1 MGVTNLSRS
10 PPCTE
15 QSNTTLFA
23 RFLRGVQL
31 LKQKMYQQYIYK
43 FPSSRIFGNR
53 KKLKSKKP
61 DFKIT
66 LREAR
71 LNGEV
76 ISLADSNVLRAIDE
90 LNGVD
95 REATAAQIADIRA
108 EIKCLRESPDNR
120 AASRKRISELY
131 AKLDEI
137 QLKTDYLE
145 VVMSKPSDFDKLNE
159 GFSVNGVEFRRLVG
173 TPNGVKQSVVAYCPV
188 VNENGIYVHDE
199 LNRRMNGGR
208 DESKP
213 LVPAKFEAYKALACS
228 ASVPVS
234 EPRDILV
241 VDDFVL
247 SFEDNF
253 IELKDAETDDG
264 EPIMTEK
271 RGEFELNASDGFGLI
286 CPALAERWS
295 KELELDYTAGGMCIR
310 NLFCKGMVYAFD
322 FHEFA
327 RRFCDSDTI
336 ADVWGNVHTI
346 SDVEIILPV
355 SVMKLWDSYPSLE
368 RYLECCREYGHGFA
382 VTKVCERE
390 LENERTLNYQFIQSY
405 DLTDDEIKELVQPS
419 IDEIKE
425 TICGDADKTLLYLRG
440 ACGRN
445 YDFDSDTNYLAKAIM
460 IDRRVAK
467 DPYAVTTVYNMIKK
481 RIDDLKIG
489 KVKVRGNYTVISGD
503 PFAFCQKIFGC
514 DVPDNEKGLLKAGEI
529 YSKYWVED
537 CESKRVVCFRA
548 PMSVHNNIRTMRVV
562 RNEDVDF
569 WYRYMPTVNIINCH
583 DMFYPAL
590 NGADNDGDAILV
602 TDNEIL
608 LRNTRDVPAIVCVQ
622 KKAEKSVITE
632 ELLAQSNKLGFG
644 DEIGAITNRVT
655 AMYDIMTQFD
665 KDTDEYRTLEYRIKC
680 GQMFQQAE
688 IDKIKGIVCRPMSKQ
703 WYEFKAV
710 AIHEDEDS
718 DYTKEQKEFNRRI
731 LADKKPYFMIYIYSE
746 VKRELNDFVK
756 SANRISLENFL
767 TPIEELLVK
776 ENKTEAEQTHVD
788 YYNKRFPISY
798 GDCVMNRLCR
808 HVEQEFDGYV
818 SSKKTENINYPFTDL
833 LVSRNYESN
842 IARTVEVKKIRE
854 IFSEFT
860 KRYNKAQTACIIGDY
875 DDESAADFKNAV
887 VDEFLKSCYEVCSSD
902 ERLCDILLK
911 IGYTTALSKKLIW
924 NTFGRQICQNLS
936 EKYSQYSY
944 FAMDK
949 DGETV
954 YRGQNYE
961 KIIVD
966 LKETSE

>member
-1 MGVTNLSRS
+1 M
-10 PPCTE
+10 
-15 QSNTTLFA
+15 
-23 RFLRGVQL
+23 
-31 LKQKMYQQYIYK
+31 KQKIYQQFVYK
-43 FPSSRIFGNR
+43 IIGARIIGEE
-53 KKLKSKKP
+53 KLKKGQIPNLDISP
-61 DFKIT
+61 
-66 LREAR
+66 REAR
-71 LNGEV
+71 TNGEI

-95 REATAAQIADIRA
+95 REATVAQIADIRA

-120 AASRKRISELY
+120 AASRKRIAELY
-131 AKLDEI
+131 AELDKI

-145 VVMSKPSDFDKLNE
+145 VVMGKPSEFDKLNN
-159 GFSVNGVEFRRLVG
+159 GFSVNGIEYRRLVG
-173 TPNGVKQSVVAYCPV
+173 TPNGVKKSTVVYCPV

-234 EPRDILV
+234 MPKDILV

-264 EPIMTEK
+264 EPVMAEK
-271 RGEFELNASDGFGLI
+271 CGEFELNASDGFGLM

-295 KELELDYTAGGMCIR
+295 KELGLDYTASGMCIR

-327 RRFCDSDTI
+327 RRFYDSDTI
-336 ADVWGNVHTI
+336 SDVWGNVHTI

-355 SVMKLWDSYPSLE
+355 SVMKLWDSYLSLE

-460 IDRRVAK
+460 IDRCVAK

-489 KVKVRGNYTVISGD
+489 KVNVRGNYTVISGD
-503 PFAFCQKIFGC
+503 PFAFCQSIFKC
-514 DVPDNEKGLLKAGEI
+514 DAPDNEKGLLKAGEM

-537 CESKRVVCFRA
+537 CDSKRVVCFRA
-548 PMSVHNNIRTMRVV
+548 PMSVHNNIRTMSVV
-562 RNEDVDF
+562 RNADIDF
-569 WYRYMPTVNIINCH
+569 WYQYMPTVNIINCH

-655 AMYDIMTQFD
+655 AMYDIMTKFNSGS
-665 KDTDEYRTLEYRIKC
+665 EECGTLEYRIKC
-680 GQMFQQAE
+680 GQMFQQAC
-688 IDKIKGIVCRPMSKQ
+688 IDKVKGIISKPMPKE
-703 WYEFKAV
+703 WYDFHNLVIK
-710 AIHEDEDS
+710 EDDDEGSRID
-718 DYTKEQKEFNRRI
+718 KEFNRLI
-731 LADKKPYFMIYIYSE
+731 VADKKPYFMIYIYPQLKKE
-746 VKRELNDFVK
+746 YHDFVK
-756 SANRISLENFL
+756 AEKKLCRHIWG
-767 TPIEELLVK
+767 IEFKELLSKSDRDERQEEFVRWHRK
-776 ENKTEAEQTHVD
+776 KTPVSD
-788 YYNKRFPISY
+788 GN
-798 GDCVMNRLCR
+798 GVMNRLC
-808 HVEQEFDGYV
+808 HYVEREFEGY
-818 SSKKTENINYPFTDL
+818 
-833 LVSRNYESN
+833 
-842 IARTVEVKKIRE
+842 
-854 IFSEFT
+854 
-860 KRYNKAQTACIIGDY
+860 
-875 DDESAADFKNAV
+875 
-887 VDEFLKSCYEVCSSD
+887 VCSSKNSEYPFRELIASKNYPKNSNLSGIISEMRVLYNEFLD
-902 ERLCDILLK
+902 ESRKVSARARAERMSDGEITELRMQLAEKFRRACEQICIVSERSCDILLK
-911 IGYTTALSKKLIW
+911 ICYASERSKRFVW
-924 NTFGRQICQNLS
+924 DMYGEQIVSNLL
-936 EKYSQYSY
+936 EKTGNYSY
-944 FAMDK
+944 FVRDD
-949 DGETV
+949 DGETK
-954 YRGQNYE
+954 YRGCRYRKVVGCE
-961 KIIVD
+961 KKDGSV
-966 LKETSE
+966 